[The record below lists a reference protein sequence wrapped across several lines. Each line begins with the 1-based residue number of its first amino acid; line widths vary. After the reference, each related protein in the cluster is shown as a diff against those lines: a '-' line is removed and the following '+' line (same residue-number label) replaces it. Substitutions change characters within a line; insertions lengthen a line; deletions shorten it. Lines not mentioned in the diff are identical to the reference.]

1 MEEEGRG
8 GVRQHPDGAGDDQD
22 GPDLQGHH
30 RCLRSGEA
38 VAKPVRQVVEDLG
51 EGEPE
56 CKLRL

>member
-22 GPDLQGHH
+22 GLDLQGHH
-30 RCLRSGEA
+30 RCLRSGED
-38 VAKPVRQVVEDLG
+38 VAKPGRQVVEDLS